1 MMPKLEQNDLSFP
14 KIYAFRNS
22 EEVLENSKITVKST
36 DNI

>member
-1 MMPKLEQNDLSFP
+1 MSKLEQNDLAFP

-22 EEVLENSKITVKST
+22 KKVLGNSKITVKST